1 MSNEASTPSSVFNS
15 RIRGKKIEFNEKD
28 KSLVLKALS
37 LIWAK
42 TNKQVETCSFER
54 NKVTVSCSKGGHLYF
69 DLIDEEENQV

>member
-15 RIRGKKIEFNEKD
+15 RVRGKKIEFNEKD

-42 TNKQVETCSFER
+42 TSKQVKSCSFER
-54 NKVTVSCSKGGHLYF
+54 NKVTVCCSKGGRIYF
-69 DLIDEEENQV
+69 DLIDEKENQV

>member
-15 RIRGKKIEFNEKD
+15 RVRGKKIEFNEKD

-42 TNKQVETCSFER
+42 TSKQVKSCSFER
-54 NKVTVSCSKGGHLYF
+54 NKVTVCCSKGGRIYF

>member
-15 RIRGKKIEFNEKD
+15 RVRGKKIEFNEKD

-54 NKVTVSCSKGGHLYF
+54 NKVTVSCSKGGRIYF
-69 DLIDEEENQV
+69 DLIDKEENQV